1 MKRASDGKTK
11 RAGRLRLLATSD
23 VHSNLLS
30 HDYYADAPNPG
41 FGLSRTGSLIAQARA
56 ETEAEAGI
64 SLLLD
69 NGDWLQGTP
78 LAESETRIHG
88 NAPPA
93 VQAFELLGYDA
104 VGLGNH
110 EFNFGLN
117 VLTQALMALSCPALC
132 SNLRTV
138 GTTPDLP
145 LRRQL
150 LLSRRL
156 PGAGEDTPPV
166 RIGLFSVL
174 PPQTMMWDADHL
186 RGRVEI
192 DDMVDCARSTIASLR
207 AAGADVIVA
216 LAHTGLGPAEHR
228 PFMENALRP
237 ITALPGVD
245 AAVGGHTHLLLPSED
260 GPVEDSGEDPGEDLG
275 IPVVMPG
282 SGGSHLGVIDLSL
295 ELRDGRWVIADADCG
310 LRAVSARTPEGVV
323 PLVPEAP
330 ALVGG
335 LAAAHLRTRTVMAE
349 PVGLVPAPQHS
360 YFTFFEQDRAL
371 ALNAAA
377 QAAAVRPVLAASG
390 SADLPLLSAV
400 APAKFGGRAGPRN
413 YTDVPAG
420 VLSRRHVAD
429 LYSYPNELR
438 CIIIDDAGLRDW
450 LEMSAGFFNHLRPPS
465 NGPASNGPATL
476 LANPERAGHNFDVI
490 FGLEYEIDPT
500 VPAVFDAEGHRVAAA
515 RPEAEGRIR
524 NLRWQGEPIRPG
536 QQFAVAFNSYR
547 SSGGGNFRM
556 LSNAPLV
563 PLPPQMVREAIAAY
577 VSGILPRDPLAA
589 QPYPWRF
596 SPDLGVEAIAL
607 TGPGAR
613 AFLHDLPEAIGAS
626 AEVTENGFLSL
637 RLSL

>member
-1 MKRASDGKTK
+1 MKRASNGKTRK
-11 RAGRLRLLATSD
+11 AGRLRLLATSD

-56 ETEAEAGI
+56 EIEAEAGI

-78 LAESETRIHG
+78 LAEAETRVQG

-117 VLTQALMALSCPALC
+117 VLTQALMALPCPAIC

-145 LRRQL
+145 VRRQL
-150 LLSRRL
+150 VLSRRL
-156 PGAGEDTPPV
+156 PGSGADTPPV

-186 RGRVEI
+186 QGRVEI
-192 DDMVDCARSTIASLR
+192 GDMVDCARDCVASLR

-216 LAHTGLGPAEHR
+216 LAHTGLGAAKPTAL
-228 PFMENALRP
+228 MENALRP

-245 AAVGGHTHLLLPSED
+245 AAVGGHTHLLLPTED
-260 GPVEDSGEDPGEDLG
+260 GPDEDLG

-295 ELRDGRWVIADADCG
+295 ELREGRWTIVDAGCG
-310 LRAVSARTPEGVV
+310 LRAVSIRTPGGVV

-335 LAAAHLRTRTVMAE
+335 LAAAHVRTRTVMAE
-349 PVGLVPAPQHS
+349 PVGQVPAPQHS
-360 YFTFFEQDRAL
+360 YFTFFGQDRAL

-377 QAAAVRPVLAASG
+377 QAAAVRPALAVSDRAN
-390 SADLPLLSAV
+390 LPLLSAV

-438 CIIIDDAGLRDW
+438 CIVIDDAGLRDW
-450 LEMSAGFFNHLRPPS
+450 LEMSAGFFNHLS
-465 NGPASNGPATL
+465 PAPNSPVPDSPAAL

-500 VPAVFDAEGHRVAAA
+500 VPAVFDAEGQRTT
-515 RPEAEGRIR
+515 PEPHETEGRIR

-563 PLPPQMVREAIAAY
+563 PIPPQMVREAIAAY
-577 VSGILPRDPLAA
+577 VSGNLPRDPLAA